1 MSPAFV
7 FSAIISTGVGLAYH
21 LWRGGGLRRM
31 LLFVIAAWSGFAIGQ
46 VIGSLLGWRLLVVG
60 EVHLVEG
67 IIGSLL
73 ALVIAGRPD

>member
-1 MSPAFV
+1 
-7 FSAIISTGVGLAYH
+7 
-21 LWRGGGLRRM
+21 M